1 MEAEARLW
9 LVRHAAVAGPAGLI
23 HDDDAPAD
31 LGNVAL
37 LEAVRRSLPKDASS
51 FASPSRRTMD
61 TAERLGLVPN
71 PVANFSEQDFG
82 DWTGRRHDELAS
94 SGGEA
99 YAAFWTAPAAARPPR
114 GESFEDQIARVREG
128 LRCIEGDAILI
139 VHSGTIRAALCIALN
154 IAAEAGLR
162 FVIDPLSITRIDR
175 VAGGW
180 RVIWVNRIAN

>member
-31 LGNVAL
+31 LGDVAL
-37 LEAVRRSLPKDASS
+37 LEAARRSLPKDARSY
-51 FASPSRRTMD
+51 ASPSRRTMD

-99 YAAFWTAPAAARPPR
+99 YAAFWTAPAA
-114 GESFEDQIARVREG
+114 
-128 LRCIEGDAILI
+128 
-139 VHSGTIRAALCIALN
+139 T
-154 IAAEAGLR
+154 
-162 FVIDPLSITRIDR
+162 
-175 VAGGW
+175 
-180 RVIWVNRIAN
+180 